1 MLIITLIFL
10 LIIFLGGMYFYAKY
24 SNTSILEGIE
34 SKKQHRCPDLLIQFD
49 SKYYLYN
56 TKIDKVPGVNP
67 VMFNNLE
74 EYFDFL
80 DWQKSVGIKCPV
92 LYVQNTYDA
101 QGKPVLKIRPNVCEP
116 QGGLPPT
123 TTPQVVQST
132 PNTTIIQDCSVSKEE
147 KEKKEHEEKEIKE
160 KEEKEKKEKE
170 EKEKKEKEDNEKK
183 SWFSAIHPMYA
194 QEPEK
199 NDPRLRS
206 KSEKEKKKGTQSL
219 PKVNY
224 PQSLAPITPGKF
236 TELSDDLMDVNWGG
250 QSYTNASIEAGK
262 YADNE
267 VMFY

>member
-1 MLIITLIFL
+1 
-10 LIIFLGGMYFYAKY
+10 MYFYAKY

-34 SKKQHRCPDLLIQFD
+34 SKKQHRCPNLLVQFD

-101 QGKPVLKIRPNVCEP
+101 QGNPVLKIRPNVCEP

-132 PNTTIIQDCSVSKEE
+132 PNTCIIQDNSVSKEE
-147 KEKKEHEEKEIKE
+147 KEKKER
-160 KEEKEKKEKE
+160 EEKEKKEKE
-170 EKEKKEKEDNEKK
+170 EREKKPL
-183 SWFSAIHPMYA
+183 FSAIHPMYA
-194 QEPEK
+194 QEPD
-199 NDPRLRS
+199 NVSRLKRGR
-206 KSEKEKKKGTQSL
+206 SEKEKKKGTQSL

-236 TELSDDLMDVNWGG
+236 TELSDDAMDVNWGG

-267 VMFY
+267 VLFY

>member
-1 MLIITLIFL
+1 
-10 LIIFLGGMYFYAKY
+10 MYFYAKY
-24 SNTSILEGIE
+24 SNTSILEGIQ
-34 SKKQHRCPDLLIQFD
+34 SKEKHRCPNLLVQFD

-56 TKIDKVPGVNP
+56 SKIDKVPGVNP
-67 VMFNNLE
+67 VVFNNLE
-74 EYFDFL
+74 EYIDFL
-80 DWQKSVGIKCPV
+80 NWQKSVGIKCPV

-123 TTPQVVQST
+123 TTPQVVISL
-132 PNTTIIQDCSVSKEE
+132 PNTSIIQDNSVSKEE
-147 KEKKEHEEKEIKE
+147 KEKKEKEEKDKEKERKE

-170 EKEKKEKEDNEKK
+170 EGEKK

-194 QEPEK
+194 QEPD
-199 NDPRLRS
+199 NDSRLKRGR
-206 KSEKEKKKGTQSL
+206 SEKEKKKGTQSL

-236 TELSDDLMDVNWGG
+236 TELSDDAMDVNWGG

-267 VMFY
+267 VLFY

>member
-1 MLIITLIFL
+1 MLIITLIYL
-10 LIIFLGGMYFYAKY
+10 LIIFLGGFYFYGKY
-24 SNTSILEGIE
+24 SNTSILEGIQTKE
-34 SKKQHRCPDLLIQFD
+34 KHRCPNLLVQFD

-56 TKIDKVPGVNP
+56 SKIDKVPGVNP
-67 VMFNNLE
+67 VVFNNLE

-80 DWQKSVGIKCPV
+80 NWQKSVGIKCPV

-101 QGKPVLKIRPNVCEP
+101 QGNPVLKIRPNVCEP

-123 TTPQVVQST
+123 TTPQVVQIT
-132 PNTTIIQDCSVSKEE
+132 PNTSIIQDNSVSNKEKEE
-147 KEKKEHEEKEIKE
+147 KEKKEHEEKE
-160 KEEKEKKEKE
+160 KKEKE
-170 EKEKKEKEDNEKK
+170 EKENKPL
-183 SWFSAIHPMYA
+183 FSAIHPMYA
-194 QEPEK
+194 QEPDK

-206 KSEKEKKKGTQSL
+206 NVMTEKDKTVIQSI

-236 TELSDDLMDVNWGG
+236 TELSDDPMDVNWGG

-267 VMFY
+267 VLFY

>member
-24 SNTSILEGIE
+24 SNTSILEGIQTKE
-34 SKKQHRCPDLLIQFD
+34 KHRCPNLLIQFD

-56 TKIDKVPGVNP
+56 SKIDKVPGVNP
-67 VMFNNLE
+67 VVFNNLE

-80 DWQKSVGIKCPV
+80 NWQKSVGIKCPV

-123 TTPQVVQST
+123 TTPQVVISI
-132 PNTTIIQDCSVSKEE
+132 PNTSMIQDISVSNKDKEE
-147 KEKKEHEEKEIKE
+147 KD

-170 EKEKKEKEDNEKK
+170 EKEKKPL
-183 SWFSAIHPMYA
+183 FSAIHPMYS
-194 QEPEK
+194 QEPDK
-199 NDPRLRS
+199 NDIRLRS
-206 KSEKEKKKGTQSL
+206 TSEKEKKIMPNL
-219 PKVNY
+219 RKVNY

-236 TELSDDLMDVNWGG
+236 TELSDDAMDVNWGG

-267 VMFY
+267 VLFY